1 MTTEATTTTTDTT
14 AATTTTDTP
23 AAGAFDWKT
32 AGLDEAKLTTVTA
45 KGWRGPADLVDSYV
59 NLEKFHGVPPDQ
71 LLKLPRA
78 DADPKDW
85 DPVFEKLGRPK
96 EAKEYDIDLPKEG
109 LDEKFVEFSKSMFHE
124 AGLTNKQAKAL
135 SAKWNG
141 YAAEAMKAQAIA
153 AENAKTE
160 RTTAAN
166 AELAKLQ
173 AEWGPAYKANEAL
186 VDTAAEKFGMNKD
199 QLLALREAM
208 GPAAAM
214 KFMHAIGSK
223 LGVESPYVGG
233 QGPTSFTMT
242 KEQAQ
247 AKIAELKA
255 NPAWVAKFAKGDVDV
270 RAESKRLHQIA
281 FSAN

>member
-1 MTTEATTTTTDTT
+1 MSDPGTPA
-14 AATTTTDTP
+14 TP
-23 AAGAFDWKT
+23 AAPAAPAAPADPGAAFDWKT

-45 KGWRGPADLVDSYV
+45 KGWRGPADLVDSYI

-96 EAKEYDIDLPKEG
+96 DAKEYELDLPKEG
-109 LDEKFVEFSKSMFHE
+109 LDEKFVEFSKAMFHE

-153 AENAKTE
+153 AETAKTE
-160 RTTAAN
+160 KTAANN

-173 AEWGPAYKANEAL
+173 TEWGPAYKANEAL
-186 VDTAAEKFGMNKD
+186 VDTAAEKFGMTKD
-199 QLLALREAM
+199 QLLALKDAM

-214 KFMHAIGSK
+214 KFLHAIGSK
-223 LGVESPYVGG
+223 LGVESPYAGG
-233 QGPTSFTMT
+233 QGPTQFTMT

-247 AKIAELKA
+247 AKLTELKA
-255 NPAWVAKFAKGDVDV
+255 NPAWVAKFAKGDPDT

-281 FSAN
+281 FSAT